1 MNVLKRTKR
10 AGDGAATL
18 LMVVPATVVFVVMLV
33 VPVGLAIYLSLT
45 DWDGYSAQPKII
57 GGSNY
62 THLFSDPVMRH
73 AAFVTLLVAVAGTA
87 GMNLLG
93 LGFALLV
100 NGTSRIN
107 RFLRVVLFYPHV
119 LSALVVGFLWSAILG
134 TTGAVNSLLT
144 AHGGSVLPFLS
155 DPTWALITMIAVLVW
170 AGFGVNVVL
179 YLAGLQAV
187 PRSLVEA
194 ARIDGA
200 TRWQVFRHV
209 TLPALGPVVTVNIVL
224 SLVTLLKTYDLV
236 VSLTA
241 GGPAGQTQT
250 VAYLI
255 LWNSFHDN
263 RLGFGSAQ
271 SVVLM
276 IVTGILALVVTRM
289 RRRGEMA
296 VYS

>member
-1 MNVLKRTKR
+1 MNSAKKTKR
-10 AGDGAATL
+10 AGEGAATL
-18 LMVVPATVVFVVMLV
+18 LMVAPATLVFVVMLV

-57 GGSNY
+57 GAANY
-62 THLFSDPVMRH
+62 THLFSDPEIRR
-73 AAFVTLLVAVAGTA
+73 ATFVTLLVAVAGTI

-93 LGFALLV
+93 LGFAVLV
-100 NGTSRIN
+100 NGTSRVN

-209 TLPALGPVVTVNIVL
+209 TLPALGPVVTINIVL

-250 VAYLI
+250 IAYLI

-263 RLGFGSAQ
+263 KLGFGSAQ

-276 IVTGILALVVTRM
+276 IVTGILALAVTRM

>member
-1 MNVLKRTKR
+1 
-10 AGDGAATL
+10 
-18 LMVVPATVVFVVMLV
+18 
-33 VPVGLAIYLSLT
+33 
-45 DWDGYSAQPKII
+45 
-57 GGSNY
+57 
-62 THLFSDPVMRH
+62 
-73 AAFVTLLVAVAGTA
+73 
-87 GMNLLG
+87 MNLLG
-93 LGFALLV
+93 LGFAVLV
-100 NGTSRIN
+100 NGTSRVN

-209 TLPALGPVVTVNIVL
+209 TLPALGPVVTINIVL

-250 VAYLI
+250 IAYLI

-263 RLGFGSAQ
+263 KLGFGSAQ

-276 IVTGILALVVTRM
+276 IVTGILALAVTRM